1 MQLDDSWSLV
11 SAACCLMVL
20 VFAAMHLEYTTS
32 NLFVCVWP
40 QKGKEGR
47 HQHALNLLGSFN
59 KRNTKGM
66 KSVKIYFMFG
76 YVLYILFGLIL
87 IQVHNTQE
95 IKRTLFN

>member
-20 VFAAMHLEYTTS
+20 VFAAMHLVYIQHPTF
-32 NLFVCVWP
+32 LCVWP

-47 HQHALNLLGSFN
+47 HQHALNLFGSFN
-59 KRNTKGM
+59 KRSTKGM
-66 KSVKIYFMFG
+66 KSVKICFMFE